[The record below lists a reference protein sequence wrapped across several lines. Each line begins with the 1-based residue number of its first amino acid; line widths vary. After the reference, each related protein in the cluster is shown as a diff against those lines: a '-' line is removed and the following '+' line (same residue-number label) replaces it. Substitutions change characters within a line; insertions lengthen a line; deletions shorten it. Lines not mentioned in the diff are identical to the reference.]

1 MRYFGI
7 DLGTTNSCIA
17 VHSGGD
23 ADSAKVIP
31 LRNGDVTLPSCV
43 MYKDGKIVVGK
54 EAFKNRWDTD
64 HTVYSV
70 KRLMGTQKQIK
81 LKDSAGNEFKVTP
94 VEVSAEILKELKR
107 NAEVLY
113 GEIKEIVITVPA
125 YFGVEQRRD
134 TKKAAELA
142 GFKVLSLISEPTSAS
157 LAYGLN
163 SEEQQDRILVYDLG
177 GGTFDVSLLEF
188 SKVEDSEFEMLG
200 LSLGDKEDVVCKVIS
215 TYGDNHLGGDDLDS
229 AVADIILNRLKNQCL
244 DTYGCECEIPDYEIV
259 REKLILVAENC
270 KKSAVHD
277 SQQMSIDVLIRGKQ
291 EKVFV
296 GWDYNDYKA
305 AFQPIFYK
313 TMACVQQCLLT
324 ATRNDF
330 SKIVLV
336 GGSTKLE
343 VLKEMLR
350 ETYPN
355 KEILDTLNP
364 DESVA
369 IGASIKAAADKGA
382 NSTTVSDIVPMSI
395 GVESVNVYGEGPA
408 ISGAFSAIIPKN
420 SVLPAEASKSFTTN
434 TDNQEI
440 IEVRVYQ
447 GSSPMVINN
456 TFLGKI
462 EFTNIPKGKAGE
474 VEVSVRFIVDV
485 NGLLSVRV
493 KTSAGEKEVRLS
505 NILSPVANSDTLIAK
520 RIKRHLTML
529 KSLDVTAEQR
539 CKIEDVLNHCIEVD
553 AIDAQC
559 IRLLKYITD
568 EYRVISANARTNIFS
583 NIMAVQDDTME

>member
-462 EFTNIPKGKAGE
+462 EFTDIPKGKAGE

-529 KSLDVTAEQR
+529 KSLNVTAEQR

-568 EYRVISANARTNIFS
+568 EYRVISTNARTNIFS
-583 NIMAVQDDTME
+583 NSMAVQDDIME